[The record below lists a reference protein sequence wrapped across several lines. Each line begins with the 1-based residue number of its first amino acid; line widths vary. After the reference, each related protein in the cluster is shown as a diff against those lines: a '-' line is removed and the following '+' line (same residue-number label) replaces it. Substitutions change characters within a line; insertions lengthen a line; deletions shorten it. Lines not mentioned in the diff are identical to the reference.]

1 MSDCCGCEA
10 RADPQR
16 QSRVLA
22 AVLGINLVM
31 FFVEAG
37 AGLLAGS
44 AALLADS
51 LDMLGDALVYAF
63 SLYVVARSD
72 RCKARSALLKGLI
85 QLGFGIAV
93 LVMTAYKVLYP
104 AVPHAVA
111 IGGVGLLAL
120 GANAVCAVLLLRHRD
135 DDLNMNSVW
144 LCSRNDLISNA
155 AVIAAGGMVALTNA
169 QWPDIV
175 VGAAIALLFLKTS
188 YGVIGRSAQGLRQAA

>member
-1 MSDCCGCEA
+1 MSDCCGCETQ
-10 RADPQR
+10 ADPQR

-37 AGLLAGS
+37 AGLFAGS

-72 RCKARSALLKGLI
+72 RWKAGSALLKGLI
-85 QLGFGIAV
+85 QLGFGVAV
-93 LVMTAYKVLYP
+93 LLMTAYKVLHP
-104 AVPHAVA
+104 AVPLAAA
-111 IGGVGLLAL
+111 ISGVGLLAL
-120 GANAVCAVLLLRHRD
+120 GANAVCAVLLLRHRH

-144 LCSRNDLISNA
+144 LCSRNDLVSNA

-175 VGAAIALLFLKTS
+175 VGAAIALLFLNTS
-188 YGVIGRSAQGLRQAA
+188 YGVISRSAQGLRQAA